1 MKASSGALFH
11 PPFTRRGR
19 RLRHFDGRRSK
30 SVAVRS
36 TRRSVLAKHALPQD
50 RFFNRELS
58 RLDFDSR
65 VLSMAADGA
74 CPLTERLRFLGIVSD
89 GLDDFFQV
97 RVAGL
102 HEQLAAPLILTSPD
116 GMTPELQLEGIGER
130 VRHLVERQSDVFA
143 ADIVPA
149 LADAGLKL
157 VKASDLS
164 KADHR
169 LLSEVFKE
177 RIFPVLTPLA
187 VDPAHPFPYIP
198 TLSLNLAV
206 MVRDPMRHQP
216 RFARVKV
223 PPLLPR
229 FIGLPDGERFVALE
243 QVIALHLPVLFPGME
258 IVSHHVFRVTRDADL
273 DLDDDEAED
282 LMAAVQA
289 ELVRKRRKGRAV
301 RLEVDPDMSPDVLSL
316 LLRELELG
324 PQDVYSM
331 TRMLDL
337 TGLLSINMP
346 DRTRVTSRAWMPTTQ
361 LRLRPS
367 GGEAIDFFEVIRNGD
382 LLVHHPYDSFQ
393 SSVEAFIEQ
402 AARDKDV
409 LGIKVTVYR
418 TSGPES
424 PIAGALKAA
433 AQAGKQVVALVELK
447 ARGDEQANIVWAKNL
462 EEAGVHVVY
471 GLVGLKTHAKLM
483 LVVRQ
488 EDRGVRRYAHIG
500 TGNYNSATAGTFED
514 VAVFTADPDVTA
526 DIAELFNYLTG
537 YSRQSKYRKLL
548 VAPTTLRSGLVKLI
562 EHEALKPDGRI
573 VIKVNNLVDPEV
585 IDALYGASQAGA
597 QIDLIV
603 RGICCLKPG
612 VPGLSDGI
620 RVRSLVGHYLE
631 HSRIFRF
638 GSDKARHVLIG
649 SSDLMP
655 RNLDRRVEAVVPVDD
670 PDLTKEIDQFLDLE
684 LSDDTLA
691 WELAGDGTWTKVAAT
706 KGLNTQQ
713 LMQRATL
720 GLDDD
725 ARDEAV

>member
-1 MKASSGALFH
+1 
-11 PPFTRRGR
+11 
-19 RLRHFDGRRSK
+19 
-30 SVAVRS
+30 
-36 TRRSVLAKHALPQD
+36 
-50 RFFNRELS
+50 
-58 RLDFDSR
+58 
-65 VLSMAADGA
+65 MAEDGA
-74 CPLTERLRFLGIVSD
+74 CPLTERLRFLAIVSD

-187 VDPAHPFPYIP
+187 VDPAHPFPYISN
-198 TLSLNLAV
+198 LSLNLAV

-229 FIGLPDGERFVALE
+229 FIGLPDGERFVPVE
-243 QVIALHLPVLFPGME
+243 QVIAVHLPALFPGME
-258 IVSHHVFRVTRDADL
+258 IVSHHFFRVTRDADL

-289 ELVRKRRKGRAV
+289 ELLRKRRKGRAV
-301 RLEVDPDMSPDVLSL
+301 RLEVGPDMSPDVLFL
-316 LLRELELG
+316 LLHELELG
-324 PQDVYSM
+324 PEDVY
-331 TRMLDL
+331 TVNGMLDL
-337 TGLLSINMP
+337 TSLLSIQIP
-346 DRTRVTSRAWMPTTQ
+346 GAHPVREWMPATQ
-361 LRLRPS
+361 PRLRPRS
-367 GGEAIDFFEVIRNGD
+367 GEPVDFFGVMRGGD
-382 LLVHHPYDSFQ
+382 LLVHHPYDSFVT
-393 SSVEAFIEQ
+393 SVEAFVEQ
-402 AARDKDV
+402 AARDRDV
-409 LGIKVTVYR
+409 LAIKIALYR

-424 PIAGALKAA
+424 PIACALKSA
-433 AQAGKQVVALVELK
+433 AQSGKQVVALVELK
-447 ARGDEQANIVWAKNL
+447 ARGDEQANIEWAKAL
-462 EEAGVHVVY
+462 EGAGVHVVY

-488 EDRGVRRYAHIG
+488 EGAGVRRYAHIA
-500 TGNYNSATAGTFED
+500 TGNYNAVTAGLFED
-514 VAVFTADPDVTA
+514 AGLLTADPDVTA

-537 YSRQSKYRKLL
+537 YSHQSSYRKLL
-548 VAPTTLRSGLVKLI
+548 VAPTTLRSGMVELI
-562 EHEALKPDGRI
+562 HQEALSPEGRI

-597 QIDLIV
+597 EIDLIV

-638 GSDKARHVLIG
+638 GTAANRHVLIG

-655 RNLDRRVEAVVPVDD
+655 RNLDRRVEAVVPVAD
-670 PDLTKEIDQFLDLE
+670 PDLNTEIDQFLELE

-691 WELAGDGTWTKVAAT
+691 WELAGDGTWSKVAA
-706 KGLNTQQ
+706 GSGVNTQK

-720 GLDDD
+720 GIVGHEGVD
-725 ARDEAV
+725 AA

>member
-1 MKASSGALFH
+1 M
-11 PPFTRRGR
+11 
-19 RLRHFDGRRSK
+19 
-30 SVAVRS
+30 AVRS
-36 TRRSVLAKHALPQD
+36 TVRPAPQTEALPRD
-50 RFFNRELS
+50 RFSNRELS

-65 VLSMAADGA
+65 VLTMAEDLKR
-74 CPLTERLRFLGIVSD
+74 PLAERIKFLAIVSD
-89 GLDDFFQV
+89 SLDDFFQV

-102 HEQLAAPLILTSPD
+102 HEQLMAPLRLTSPD
-116 GMTPELQLEGIGER
+116 GMTPEEQLVGIEAR
-130 VRHLVERQSDVFA
+130 VRDLIERQSMAFNTE
-143 ADIVPA
+143 IVPA
-149 LADAGLKL
+149 LAEAGSTI
-157 VKASDLS
+157 VKAEDLS
-164 KADHR
+164 KRDR
-169 LLSEVFKE
+169 DLLSEVFQE

-187 VDPAHPFPYIP
+187 VDPAHPFPYISN
-198 TLSLNLAV
+198 LSLNLAV
-206 MVRDPMRHQP
+206 MVRDPERQQP

-223 PPLLPR
+223 PALLPR
-229 FIGLPDGERFVALE
+229 FMALPGGKRFVPLE

-258 IVSHHVFRVTRDADL
+258 IVSHHFFRVTRDADL
-273 DLDDDEAED
+273 DVDDDEAED

-301 RLEVDPDMSPDVLSL
+301 RLEVGPDMTPDILAL

-324 PQDVYSM
+324 QQDVY
-331 TRMLDL
+331 TATGMLDM
-337 TGLLSINMP
+337 TGLLSIHVP
-346 DRTRVTSRAWMPTTQ
+346 GSSELTTRMWMPATQ
-361 LRLRPS
+361 PRLRPL
-367 GGEAIDFFEVIRNGD
+367 GGDSVDFFEVIRDRD
-382 LLVHHPYDSFQ
+382 LLVHHPYDSFVT
-393 SSVEAFIEQ
+393 SVESFVEQ

-409 LGIKVTVYR
+409 LAIKVSMYR

-424 PIAGALKAA
+424 PLARALKKA
-433 AQAGKQVVALVELK
+433 AQAGKQVVAVVELK
-447 ARGDEQANIVWAKNL
+447 ARGDEQANIVWAKAL

-488 EDRGVRRYAHIG
+488 EGEGVRRYAHIG
-500 TGNYNSATAGTFED
+500 TGNYNAATAGTFED
-514 VAVFTADPDVTA
+514 VALFTAEPEVTA

-548 VAPTTLRSGLVKLI
+548 VAPTTLRSGLVKMI
-562 EHEALKPDGRI
+562 KNEALKPNGRI

-585 IDALYGASQAGA
+585 IDALYRASQAGVR
-597 QIDLIV
+597 IDLIV

-638 GSDKARHVLIG
+638 GTEASPDVLFG

-670 PDLTKEIDQFLDLE
+670 PDLKKEVVQFLELE

-691 WELAGDGTWTKVAAT
+691 WELAGDGTWSKVATA
-706 KGLNTQQ
+706 KGLNTQA

-720 GLDDD
+720 GLVDDD
-725 ARDEAV
+725 REQAV